1 LAVGFASVLNRIVYA
16 PVMAR
21 IEVKLL
27 ALQPG
32 SLESY
37 NPRLARLYDY
47 WTQKCAGRALP
58 SRADI
63 EPLEMKEW
71 LGNLLLAEFFG
82 SVENYRVR
90 LDGSNLIGVGGKDRT
105 GKGSEVLTSEEER
118 QLIVAQY
125 GPVLETARPAYFETQ
140 FLNSEGR
147 HLREQKLLLPLSDD
161 GAVVNM
167 VLAGIYYRK
176 LG

>member
-1 LAVGFASVLNRIVYA
+1 
-16 PVMAR
+16 MAR

-27 ALQPG
+27 PPQPG

-37 NPRLARLYDY
+37 NPRLARLHDY
-47 WTQKCAGRALP
+47 WIGKCAGQVLP

-82 SVENYRVR
+82 SVEHYRVR
-90 LDGSNLIGVGGKDRT
+90 LDGSNLIGYGGKDRT
-105 GKGSEVLTSEEER
+105 GKGSEVLTSDEER
-118 QLIVAQY
+118 KLIVTQY
-125 GPVLETARPAYFETQ
+125 KPVLDTAQPAYFETQ

-147 HLREQKLLLPLSDD
+147 FLREQKLLLPLSDN
-161 GAVVNM
+161 GSLVNM
-167 VLAGIYYRK
+167 VLAGIYYTN
-176 LG
+176 LGPRI

>member
-1 LAVGFASVLNRIVYA
+1 
-16 PVMAR
+16 MAQ

-27 ALQPG
+27 PPEPG

-37 NPRLARLYDY
+37 NPRLARLHDY
-47 WTQKCAGRALP
+47 WIGKCAGRPLP

-82 SVENYRVR
+82 GIEHYRVR
-90 LDGSNLIGVGGKDRT
+90 LDGSNLIGYGGKDRT
-105 GKGSEVLTSEEER
+105 GKGSEVLTSDEER
-118 QLIVAQY
+118 NLIVAQY
-125 GPVLETARPAYFETQ
+125 KPVLDTAQAAYYETQ
-140 FLNSEGR
+140 FQNSEGR
-147 HLREQKLLLPLSDD
+147 FLREQKLLLPLSDN
-161 GAVVNM
+161 GSLVNM
-167 VLAGIYYRK
+167 VLAGIYYRN

>member
-1 LAVGFASVLNRIVYA
+1 
-16 PVMAR
+16 MAK

-27 ALQPG
+27 PLQPG
-32 SLESY
+32 SLEPY
-37 NPRLARLYDY
+37 NPRLAKLHDY
-47 WTQKCAGRALP
+47 WLGKCQGRTLP

-63 EPLEMKEW
+63 EPLEMREW

-82 SVENYRVR
+82 GLENYRVR

-105 GKGSEVLTSEEER
+105 GKGSEVLTSDEER
-118 QLIVAQY
+118 NLIVSQY
-125 GPVLETARPAYFETQ
+125 KPVLDTAQPAYYETQ

-147 HLREQKLLLPLSDD
+147 FLREQKLLLPLSDD

-167 VLAGIYYRK
+167 VLAGIYYRN

>member
-1 LAVGFASVLNRIVYA
+1 
-16 PVMAR
+16 MAK

-27 ALQPG
+27 PLLPG

-37 NPRLARLYDY
+37 NPRLARLHDY
-47 WTQKCAGRALP
+47 WIGKCDGRPLP
-58 SRADI
+58 ARADI

-82 SVENYRVR
+82 GIEHYRVR
-90 LDGSNLIGVGGKDRT
+90 LDGSNLIGFGGKDRT

-118 QLIVAQY
+118 KLIAAQY
-125 GPVLETARPAYFETQ
+125 TPVLDTAQPAYFETQ
-140 FLNSEGR
+140 FQNSEGR
-147 HLREQKLLLPLSDD
+147 FLREQKLLLPLSDN
-161 GAVVNM
+161 GSLVNM
-167 VLAGIYYRK
+167 VLAGIYYRN

>member
-1 LAVGFASVLNRIVYA
+1 
-16 PVMAR
+16 MAK

-27 ALQPG
+27 PLQPG

-37 NPRLARLYDY
+37 NPRLARLHDY
-47 WTQKCAGRALP
+47 WLGKCAGRPLP

-82 SVENYRVR
+82 GIENYRVR
-90 LDGSNLIGVGGKDRT
+90 LDGSNLIGFGGKDRT

-118 QLIVAQY
+118 KLIAIQY
-125 GPVLETARPAYFETQ
+125 TPVLDTAQPAYYETQ
-140 FLNSEGR
+140 FQNSEGR
-147 HLREQKLLLPLSDD
+147 FLREQKLLLPLSDN
-161 GAVVNM
+161 GTLVNM

-176 LG
+176 QG